1 VKKLVILVL
10 ILGIALGA
18 YLFWWHREAAK
29 LQEERDTV
37 TLYGNV
43 EIRRVN
49 LSFRVGG
56 RIAEILFREGD
67 QISQGEVIARLDRE
81 PFEDSLAVAAAQ
93 IQSAE
98 ANYEKL
104 QAGNRPQEIEQAQAT
119 VHQRAASLKVLE
131 ADFERAKQL
140 IVTKVISP
148 QEYDTVIARR
158 DEAIAAKKLAEET
171 LNLLVEG
178 FRQEDI
184 AAGKALL
191 SEANANFKR
200 LKTSLDDTEL
210 FSPNDGILLTR
221 VEEPGAVVN
230 PGQIIAT
237 LSLKDEVWVYV
248 YIPEKLYGI
257 VKPGMKAEIFTDSE
271 PDKPYTGQV
280 GYISPE
286 AEFTP
291 KTVQT
296 TELRTNLVYRVRI
309 IAETSDNSGLCQGMP
324 VTVKL
329 QTADGRQQTTDEK

>member
-1 VKKLVILVL
+1 MKKIIFPLLLIVL
-10 ILGIALGA
+10 GVGGYTA
-18 YLFWWHREAAK
+18 WHYWK
-29 LQEERDTV
+29 SSHLLEESRSI

-67 QISQGEVIARLDRE
+67 QIPKGKVIARLDRE
-81 PFEDSLAVAAAQ
+81 PFEDNLAVAEAQ
-93 IQSAE
+93 IQSAA
-98 ANYEKL
+98 ANYAKL
-104 QAGNRPQEIEQAQAT
+104 QAGHRPQEIEQAKAT
-119 VHQRAASLKVLE
+119 VSQRTASLRVLE
-131 ADFERAKQL
+131 ADLERATQL
-140 IVTKVISP
+140 IAREANT
-148 QEYDTVIARR
+148 QQDLDTVLAQR
-158 DEAIAAKKLAEET
+158 DEAIAAKRLAEET
-171 LNLLVEG
+171 LSLLVEG

-210 FSPNDGILLTR
+210 LCPNEGTLLTR

-230 PGQIIAT
+230 PGQPIAT
-237 LSLKDEVWVYV
+237 LSLRDEVWVYV
-248 YIPEKLYGI
+248 YIPATLMG
-257 VKPGMKAEIFTDSE
+257 VVQSGMKAEIYTDAAPE
-271 PDKPYTGQV
+271 KPYTGQV

-296 TELRTNLVYRVRI
+296 TELRTNLVYRVRVI
-309 IAETSDNSGLCQGMP
+309 VDTPNNGGLCQGMP

-329 QTADGRQQTTDEK
+329 RTD

>member
-1 VKKLVILVL
+1 MKKPVILFF
-10 ILGIALGA
+10 ILSFALVVYLVWRHQESA
-18 YLFWWHREAAK
+18 Y
-29 LQEERDTV
+29 LQEESDTV

-67 QISQGEVIARLDRE
+67 KISKGEVIARLDRE
-81 PFEDSLAVAAAQ
+81 PFEDNLAVAAAQ
-93 IQSAE
+93 VQSAE

-104 QAGNRPQEIEQAQAT
+104 QAGNRPQEIEQANAT
-119 VHQRAASLKVLE
+119 VRQREASLKVLE
-131 ADFERAKQL
+131 ADFERAARL
-140 IVTKVISP
+140 IADQVISQ
-148 QEYDTVIARR
+148 QEYDTIIARR
-158 DEAIAAKKLAEET
+158 DEAVAAKKLAEET
-171 LNLLVEG
+171 RNLLIEG

-184 AAGKALL
+184 AAGKAML

-200 LKTSLDDTEL
+200 LKTSLDDTEVL
-210 FSPNDGILLTR
+210 SPNDGILLTR

-248 YIPEKLYGI
+248 YIPEKMYGI
-257 VKPGMKAEIFTDSE
+257 IQPGMKAEIFTDSE
-271 PDKPYTGQV
+271 PEKSYTGQV

-296 TELRTNLVYRVRI
+296 TELRTSLVYRVRI
-309 IAETSDNSGLCQGMP
+309 IANTGDHGGLYQGMP
-324 VTVKL
+324 VTVRL
-329 QTADGRQQTTDEK
+329 QLKQ